1 MAITAKYARD
11 LYSDMFKINCFGSKK
26 PMAGESVAKPIRKA
40 TTAECFGIITGECN
54 GIVVLDLDAY
64 KWDNKDNH
72 PWIKAFGANYIDSI
86 DTFTVRSVRGG
97 IHLYFEYTPELIT
110 CVGDT
115 VKIDVRSDI
124 GYIIGAGSKVNYIQN
139 TERIKGVYTVVKASP
154 IRAMSEEMKKW
165 VIANIQNGKS
175 GTDEKS
181 DPLSP
186 AFIYDIPVCDIWEIA
201 QALLRAD
208 PEFFGKT
215 KAWHDFTTFSAHI
228 EGDKG
233 KPAWDL
239 FSQTCLG
246 KYSKAGNEKIWE
258 RLKTQP
264 NYAIYKILKLA
275 GMKERLPY
283 YQYKP
288 FSDDKYARDIA
299 QFADIPVIEA
309 PKPFIINRRYLSLR
323 KDKRLGDFD
332 NVIDEFMNKHP
343 SNNLL
348 IKSGMNTGKTTS
360 FAKYINT
367 NTGLRF
373 LSITSRSWLAM
384 CQYEAFH
391 GVIEDIDDLPNLYNL
406 GTPINEGESLC
417 IQLDSIGRLCNWDFS
432 EYVVFLDEV
441 ASIFNYL
448 ITSETLGTSR
458 CTILELFVRILK
470 TCAQI
475 VAVDADVDY
484 GVIAGF
490 KRAGIKYTYVINK
503 FNAQQGIPAEE
514 INTLAEVFEK
524 CKLLDK
530 WMIAMDSRKQAK
542 ALKARFKAIGILC
555 KCITSDTGGFVNL
568 DEHER
573 VIFSPKVVYGID
585 SIMQREVFAVYT
597 GRTLSP
603 SHFVQQINRCRN
615 IIKLSFCFL
624 NKHAVS
630 FKEKASAVWR
640 VIRDGCIKNPRF
652 DDVESA
658 QNFCMVVGSSD
669 LLGLKNYND
678 KTMMVLFNT
687 LYPYYLYR
695 EDAESSNKF
704 KHFILKLKQ
713 RGFDVKNQY
722 MMSNKNENVKTS
734 VVLAMDREKFDAK
747 DLTEAQQRLAVI
759 FNIDGM
765 SWEIEKY
772 SEYLIDENLRRNHF
786 NITRMFLQDT
796 AVIEDALSETCDF
809 QLNII
814 KSDMAKVVFL
824 KKFITVLFNGAID
837 EGIITLGTITP
848 EIEQSYLR
856 QMKASFRFR
865 TSTQCIRQGDGY
877 KFITL
882 MAKELMGKDII
893 YTDKDKDDNKIYVFD
908 KEIIDREAKLYF
920 WRKPNAKPDE
930 RGYDDE

>member
-1 MAITAKYARD
+1 MTQYARD
-11 LYSDMFKINCFGSKK
+11 LYKNMWKLNCFGSKK
-26 PMAGESVAKPIRKA
+26 PMAGESLLFPKRKNA
-40 TTAECFGIITGECN
+40 TSDCFAIITGEVN
-54 GIVVLDLDAY
+54 NIVVIDLDSY
-64 KWDNKDNH
+64 KWDDKDNH
-72 PWIKAFGANYIDSI
+72 PWIKTFGMDYIKTLN
-86 DTFTVRSVRGG
+86 TFTVKSVRGG
-97 IHLYFEYTPELIT
+97 IHLYFEYTPEIIT
-110 CVGDT
+110 SVGDE
-115 VKIDVRSDI
+115 VKIDIRSDI
-124 GYIIGAGSKVNYIQN
+124 GYIIGAGAKVNYVQN
-139 TERIKGVYTVVKASP
+139 GERVKGQYYVVNDSP
-154 IRAMSEEMKKW
+154 PAKMSEEMKQW
-165 VIANIQNGKS
+165 LIANVQNGKS
-175 GTDEKS
+175 GTDEKP

-186 AFIYDIPVCDIWEIA
+186 SFVYDIPVCDIWEIA
-201 QALLRAD
+201 QALLKAD

-246 KYSKAGNEKIWE
+246 KYSKAGNEKIWQ
-258 RLKTQP
+258 RLKTCP

-288 FSDDKYARDIA
+288 FSDDKYARDVA
-299 QFADIPVIEA
+299 QFTESPVIEA
-309 PKPFIINRRYLSLR
+309 PHPYVINRRYLSGR

-332 NVIDEFMNKHP
+332 NIIDEYMNKNP
-343 SNNLL
+343 SYNLL

-360 FAKYINT
+360 FAKYINS
-367 NTGLRF
+367 NTGVRF

-391 GVIEDIDDLPNLYNL
+391 GCIEDIDDTPNLYNL

-417 IQLDSIGRLCNWDFS
+417 IQLDSIGRLANWDFS

-458 CTILELFVRILK
+458 CTTLELFVRILK

-490 KRAGIKYTYVINK
+490 KKIGINYTYVINK

-514 INTLAEVFEK
+514 INTLEEVFEK

-542 ALKARFKAIGILC
+542 ALKARFKAVGIQC
-555 KCITSDTGGFVNL
+555 KCITSDTGGFINL

-624 NKHAVS
+624 NKHTVS
-630 FKEKASAVWR
+630 YKPKTSAVWQI
-640 VIRDGCIKNPRF
+640 IRNGCILNPRF
-652 DDVESA
+652 DDVEQA
-658 QNFCMVVGSSD
+658 QTFCMVMGSSD

-678 KTMMVLFNT
+678 PAMMVLFNT

-704 KHFILKLKQ
+704 KHFILKLIQ
-713 RGFDVKNQY
+713 RGFDVKKQY

-734 VVLAMDREKFDAK
+734 VILAMDREKFDPK

-759 FNIDGM
+759 FKIDGM
-765 SWEIEKY
+765 SWEVEKY
-772 SEYLIDENLRRNHF
+772 REYLIDENLRRNHF
-786 NITRMFLQDT
+786 NICRMHLQDT
-796 AVIEDALSETCDF
+796 TVVEEALSETCDF

-814 KSDMAKVVFL
+814 KSDVSKVVFL
-824 KKFITVLFNGAID
+824 KKFITLLFNGNSND
-837 EGIITLGTITP
+837 NIITLGKINP
-848 EIEQSYLR
+848 QLELSYLR

-865 TSTQCIRQGDGY
+865 TSAQSIRQGDGF
-877 KFITL
+877 KFILL

-893 YTDKDKDDNKIYVFD
+893 YSDKDKDDQKIYMWD

-920 WRKPNAKPDE
+920 WRKPDAKPEE